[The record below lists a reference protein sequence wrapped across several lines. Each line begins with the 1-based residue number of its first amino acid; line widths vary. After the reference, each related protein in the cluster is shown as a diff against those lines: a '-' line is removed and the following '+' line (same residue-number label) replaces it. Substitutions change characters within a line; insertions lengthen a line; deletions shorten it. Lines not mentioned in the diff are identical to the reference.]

1 MRTSTRLPGALVPA
15 KLTVVLRRVRPR
27 STEGSVRLGPFD
39 EHLFDAAD
47 PLQRSALRNR
57 DCWTTSTSRS
67 IRSFLTSS
75 GTWSG
80 HRRRFGSLPRRVDE
94 RERAVVGD
102 LLDDLE
108 RLLEVLL
115 GLAREADDDVGR
127 QREVRDRGAELVHEP
142 QVALAAVGA
151 PHRLEDAGRARLQR
165 QVRVLADRVALRHR
179 GDHVA
184 AEVLR
189 MRAREADALDA
200 LDGVDGAQELGE
212 VGPEIAAVGIDVLP
226 EQRDLA
232 DALACQPRDL
242 AQDLTGAPA
251 DLAAAHR
258 RHDAVRADRVAA
270 HRDLHPG
277 LEPALAVHRQRAGEL
292 ALVSDS
298 KSAARRLAPGAE
310 PVREMRDRPRP
321 EGDVDERVEVEEPLP
336 LCLCV
341 AAADGDHLLGVGE
354 LEHLRVAEVRG
365 EALVRLLADRA
376 GVEDEHVRLLLGDG
390 LPQSELLEHA
400 LDPLGV
406 VGVHL
411 APERGDVVPLHA
423 RQPSELFRELGRP

>member
-1 MRTSTRLPGALVPA
+1 
-15 KLTVVLRRVRPR
+15 
-27 STEGSVRLGPFD
+27 
-39 EHLFDAAD
+39 
-47 PLQRSALRNR
+47 
-57 DCWTTSTSRS
+57 
-67 IRSFLTSS
+67 
-75 GTWSG
+75 
-80 HRRRFGSLPRRVDE
+80 
-94 RERAVVGD
+94 
-102 LLDDLE
+102 
-108 RLLEVLL
+108 
-115 GLAREADDDVGR
+115 
-127 QREVRDRGAELVHEP
+127 
-142 QVALAAVGA
+142 
-151 PHRLEDAGRARLQR
+151 
-165 QVRVLADRVALRHR
+165 
-179 GDHVA
+179 
-184 AEVLR
+184 

-200 LDGVDGAQELGE
+200 LDGVHSAQELGE
-212 VGPEIAAVGIDVLP
+212 VGPEITAVGIDVLP

-242 AQDLTGAPA
+242 AQDLTGSPA

-277 LEPALAVHRQRAGEL
+277 LEPALPVHRQRAGEL

-298 KSAARRLAPGAE
+298 ESAARRLAPGAE
-310 PVREMRDRPRP
+310 PVREMRNRPGP
-321 EGDVDERVEVEEPLP
+321 ERDVDERVEVEEPLP

-341 AAADGDHLLGVGE
+341 AAADGDHLLRIGE
-354 LEHLRVAEVRG
+354 LEHLRVAEVRR

-423 RQPSELFRELGRP
+423 GQPSELISRTRSRVTRE